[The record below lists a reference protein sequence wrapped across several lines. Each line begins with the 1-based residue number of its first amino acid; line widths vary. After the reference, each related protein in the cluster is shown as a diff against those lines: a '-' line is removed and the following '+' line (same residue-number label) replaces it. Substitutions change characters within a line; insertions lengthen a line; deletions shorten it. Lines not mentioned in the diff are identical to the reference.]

1 MESSKRG
8 WTYADLQRMPESHDG
23 RRYEI
28 IDGELVVSP
37 SPAKRHQRTSGHAY
51 RVLYRAIE
59 DARLGIVFFAPF
71 DVIMSRTRVVV
82 PDLVAVRADRMHLVE
97 DRGIFGA
104 PDLIVEI
111 LSPSNKRYDRG
122 RKRRLYASVGVPEY
136 WIVDPIAQTIEQLIL
151 ADDRYALDGLH
162 RPGDRLDAAV
172 FPISFEV
179 AEIFQP

>member
-1 MESSKRG
+1 MESSKRV

-37 SPAKRHQRTSGHAY
+37 SPATRHQRVSIHGE
-51 RVLYRAIE
+51 RVLFREIE
-59 DARLGIVFFAPF
+59 GRKLGTMFHAPV

-82 PDLVAVRADRMHLVE
+82 PDIVAVRADRMHVVE

-111 LSPSNKRYDRG
+111 LSPSNKRYDRD
-122 RKRRLYASVGVPEY
+122 RKRRLYATVGVPEY
-136 WIVDPIAQTIEQLIL
+136 WIVDPIEQTIEQLIL

-162 RPGDRLDAAV
+162 RPGDRVHAAV
-172 FPISFEV
+172 FPISFDV

>member
-1 MESSKRG
+1 MESSKRV
-8 WTYADLQRMPESHDG
+8 WTYAELQRMPESHDG

-28 IDGELVVSP
+28 IDGDLVVSP
-37 SPAKRHQRTSGHAY
+37 SPAKRHQRASGNTFY
-51 RVLYRAIE
+51 VLRREIE
-59 DARLGIVFFAPF
+59 NARLGIVFYAPF
-71 DVIMSRTRVVV
+71 DVVMSRTRVVV

-122 RKRRLYASVGVPEY
+122 RKRGLYANVGVPEY

-151 ADDRYALDGLH
+151 ADNRYALDGFH
-162 RPGDRLDAAV
+162 RPGDRLHAAV
-172 FPISFEV
+172 FPVSFDV

>member
-1 MESSKRG
+1 MESSKRV

-37 SPAKRHQRTSGHAY
+37 SPAKGHQRASGHSVQILF
-51 RVLYRAIE
+51 REIE
-59 DARLGIVFFAPF
+59 GRRLGIVFFAPF
-71 DVIMSRTRVVV
+71 DVIMSSTRVVV
-82 PDLVAVRADRMHLVE
+82 PDIVAVRADRMHLIE

-122 RKRRLYASVGVPEY
+122 RKRKLYASVGVPEY
-136 WIVDPIAQTIEQLIL
+136 WIIDPIAQTIEQLIL
-151 ADDRYALDGLH
+151 ADDEYALDGV
-162 RPGDRLDAAV
+162 RAPGDRLHAAV
-172 FPISFEV
+172 FPIAFDV

>member
-1 MESSKRG
+1 MESSKRV

-28 IDGELVVSP
+28 IDGDLVVSP
-37 SPAKRHQRTSGHAY
+37 SPAKRHQRTSGNAY
-51 RVLYRAIE
+51 RLLYDAIE
-59 DARLGIVFFAPF
+59 TANLGIVFFAPF

-82 PDLVAVRADRMHLVE
+82 PDLVAVRADRVHLVE

-122 RKRRLYASVGVPEY
+122 RKRRLYASVGIPEY
-136 WIVDPIAQTIEQLIL
+136 WIIDPIARSIEQLIL
-151 ADDRYALDGLH
+151 ADDRYAVDAVHG
-162 RPGDRLDAAV
+162 PGDRLHAAV
-172 FPISFEV
+172 FPIAFEV
-179 AEIFQP
+179 AEIFRP